1 MIVPVPG
8 IVLDMVVVFD
18 HLAAHIADFKIP
30 QYVVVN
36 APPRLPI
43 PAASC
48 SSPSSARTLTG
59 PPPATLTGPRVSSFA
74 RPLVT

>member
-1 MIVPVPG
+1 MMQG
-8 IVLDMVVVFD
+8 SGFD

-30 QYVVVN
+30 QYVAVSTT
-36 APPRLPI
+36 PRRAI

-48 SSPSSARTLTG
+48 SSAGSARTLTG
-59 PPPATLTGPRVSSFA
+59 PPPSALTGPRASPFA